1 MSERTVQTTATPDVS
16 TFQILSEGQ
25 EVPRSYHVVSIN
37 ISGEINKIP
46 KATIIFLDGEAAK
59 QTFAISDT
67 DSLIPGK
74 NIEIK
79 AGYQGKDDSVF
90 KGVIIKH
97 GIKVKRNSTFLVIE
111 CRDKAVGMTIQKKNR
126 YFSEMKD
133 SELMEDLIGAHGLE
147 KQVETTGTKHESLVQ
162 YETTD
167 WDFLLSRAK
176 ENGLFTLI
184 ENGKISVKKP
194 DFSDDST
201 VKLVFGSSVLEL
213 DAEIDARLQP
223 SAYKASSW
231 DFSEQSLKEVEAAE
245 PGFSLNGNLTAKNL
259 SEVINKPAYFQSS
272 TRIPEPALQ
281 AMADAELLK
290 KRLAKI
296 MGRAKCQGSP
306 QLRPGKIVEIGGI
319 GNRFKGKAFISGV
332 RHQIANGNWETDIQ
346 LGFPEEIFQNNDNK
360 SVSINGLH
368 VGIVTQLQEDPSGEH
383 RIKVRLPI
391 ISTSEEGIWARVA
404 SLDAGKNRGM
414 FFRPEID
421 DEVVVGFLNNDP
433 NHSIVLGMCHSSAK
447 PAPIEAKDENHE
459 KGYVSRSEMKILFDD
474 DKKILTIRTPSNNQ
488 VIFSEEEKGIFFEDQ
503 NGNKLKM
510 TEDGIFLESPKNIEL
525 KATKDLKTDSMKAD
539 IKTSAGFKAD
549 GGGGCELSAGGG
561 NTMVK
566 GGMVM
571 IN

>member
-184 ENGKISVKKP
+184 ENGKISVKK
-194 DFSDDST
+194 T
-201 VKLVFGSSVLEL
+201 
-213 DAEIDARLQP
+213 
-223 SAYKASSW
+223 
-231 DFSEQSLKEVEAAE
+231 
-245 PGFSLNGNLTAKNL
+245 
-259 SEVINKPAYFQSS
+259 
-272 TRIPEPALQ
+272 
-281 AMADAELLK
+281 
-290 KRLAKI
+290 
-296 MGRAKCQGSP
+296 
-306 QLRPGKIVEIGGI
+306 
-319 GNRFKGKAFISGV
+319 
-332 RHQIANGNWETDIQ
+332 
-346 LGFPEEIFQNNDNK
+346 
-360 SVSINGLH
+360 
-368 VGIVTQLQEDPSGEH
+368 
-383 RIKVRLPI
+383 
-391 ISTSEEGIWARVA
+391 
-404 SLDAGKNRGM
+404 
-414 FFRPEID
+414 
-421 DEVVVGFLNNDP
+421 GFL
-433 NHSIVLGMCHSSAK
+433 G
-447 PAPIEAKDENHE
+447 
-459 KGYVSRSEMKILFDD
+459 
-474 DKKILTIRTPSNNQ
+474 
-488 VIFSEEEKGIFFEDQ
+488 
-503 NGNKLKM
+503 
-510 TEDGIFLESPKNIEL
+510 
-525 KATKDLKTDSMKAD
+525 
-539 IKTSAGFKAD
+539 
-549 GGGGCELSAGGG
+549 
-561 NTMVK
+561 
-566 GGMVM
+566 
-571 IN
+571 